1 MKKIAQPASL
11 SDQAYNIIKE
21 QILTGKL
28 QDNDALPEEKLA
40 SQLGISR
47 TPLRNALLRLSSEG
61 LIVQRKGEPA
71 RVASFTKENSLEYM
85 EIRSLLEIYN
95 IEKIVT
101 KIDDKFVHLLE
112 ENLAEQAEAIADGTY
127 NDFIE
132 KDREFHLLL
141 ASYSGNNELK
151 KMIKKMN
158 TGVNRAFIILSKT
171 VPQSAQSAY
180 EEHADIIKA
189 LKAKDTVVAKNTMHL
204 HLANVEKRFLE
215 GMKLDK

>member
-141 ASYSGNNELK
+141 AS
-151 KMIKKMN
+151 
-158 TGVNRAFIILSKT
+158 
-171 VPQSAQSAY
+171 
-180 EEHADIIKA
+180 
-189 LKAKDTVVAKNTMHL
+189 
-204 HLANVEKRFLE
+204 
-215 GMKLDK
+215 